1 MLKLGASYRND
12 ERRLL
17 AGNPYACIN
26 LEEIDKQATWTIF
39 IFERWRSCISC
50 ELAMT

>member
-39 IFERWRSCISC
+39 IFEKCWRCILY
-50 ELAMT
+50 ELAMM